1 MCSNFHTCCAVFG
14 AQHRTSAGMRK
25 ARETDSLR
33 VSKFPFAQEND
44 FVVKTASHEFSTAVP
59 GLETVGPFRQVRT
72 DNFPSASIDNLVS
85 MCGTLNHQLR
95 KYRQLN
101 ISLAKKRQVIAK
113 AFNQIPQIEG
123 HGSSFL
129 TFSLDFDSV
138 LSDIDEKSKRK
149 DGKQRI
155 DGLRKMNVQKEISC
169 SVTAVNTTSK
179 SGPSLKVPAACKG
192 INGMDREDQIPNQ
205 RRKNG
210 LTIRATLGDRILEE
224 LEQKLYETKKADV
237 ASLRNRELEV
247 SYYRNLTSPIGTD
260 KCQKHGKRHPIKE
273 AVVKEER
280 VMNSNRKE
288 NKAEIDNEFLN
299 SLDNIF
305 NEPLDGIA
313 EMAGELEEA
322 IGIIFRERLLSESEM
337 MEIIESTDRDWSK
350 RLSDN
355 NVKDINNS
363 IHNAQGCLSR
373 KDVEIMK
380 SDLSNPLFRY
390 YQLLLSYPITSKK
403 EELEILRSQHNN
415 ILNKTA
421 QLCVPYSP
429 YEFVIDPSVN

>member
-1 MCSNFHTCCAVFG
+1 MCSNYHTCCPVFG
-14 AQHRTSAGMRK
+14 SLHRASAGMRK
-25 ARETDSLR
+25 ARETDSSR
-33 VSKFPFAQEND
+33 VSKFPFTQEND
-44 FVVKTASHEFSTAVP
+44 SFVKTASHEFSTAVP

-85 MCGTLNHQLR
+85 ICGTLNHQLR

-113 AFNQIPQIEG
+113 AFHQIPQIEG

-138 LSDIDEKSKRK
+138 LSDIDEKSK
-149 DGKQRI
+149 QRI
-155 DGLRKMNVQKEISC
+155 DGLRKMNVQKEITC
-169 SVTAVNTTSK
+169 NVTAANTSSK
-179 SGPSLKVPAACKG
+179 CRPSLKVPAACKG
-192 INGMDREDQIPNQ
+192 INGMDREDQLSIQ

-247 SYYRNLTSPIGTD
+247 SYYRNLTSSIGTD
-260 KCQKHGKRHPIKE
+260 KSKKTGKMHTIKE
-273 AVVKEER
+273 AVIKEESD
-280 VMNSNRKE
+280 MNSNRKE

-299 SLDNIF
+299 SLNRIF
-305 NEPLDGIA
+305 NEPLDGIV

-322 IGIIFRERLLSESEM
+322 IGIVLREKLLSQSEM
-337 MEIIESTDRDWSK
+337 IEIVESVDQDWSK
-350 RLSDN
+350 QLSDN
-355 NVKDINNS
+355 NVEDISNS
-363 IHNAQGCLSR
+363 LHNAQGNLSR

-421 QLCVPYSP
+421 HLCVPYSP

>member
-1 MCSNFHTCCAVFG
+1 MSCNSHNCCAVFG
-14 AQHRTSAGMRK
+14 TLERTSAGMRK
-25 ARETDSLR
+25 ARETDNLR
-33 VSKFPFAQEND
+33 VSKFPFAQENN
-44 FVVKTASHEFSTAVP
+44 FFMKTASHEFSTAVP
-59 GLETVGPFRQVRT
+59 GLETVDPFRQVRT

-101 ISLAKKRQVIAK
+101 ISLAKKRHVIAK
-113 AFNQIPQIEG
+113 AFHQIPQIEG

-129 TFSLDFDSV
+129 TFSLDCDSV

-169 SVTAVNTTSK
+169 SVTAVNTSSK
-179 SGPSLKVPAACKG
+179 SRSSIKVPAACKG
-192 INGMDREDQIPNQ
+192 IDGMDREDQLPIQ
-205 RRKNG
+205 MRKNG

-247 SYYRNLTSPIGTD
+247 SYYRKLSSSIGTD
-260 KCQKHGKRHPIKE
+260 KCKITGKIHPIKG
-273 AVVKEER
+273 AVAKEDR
-280 VMNSNRKE
+280 DMNSNRKE
-288 NKAEIDNEFLN
+288 NKAEIDNEFIN
-299 SLDNIF
+299 SLDKTF

-322 IGIIFRERLLSESEM
+322 IGIILRDKLLSESDM
-337 MEIIESTDRDWSK
+337 MEIIESIDRDWLK
-350 RLSDN
+350 QLSDN
-355 NVKDINNS
+355 NVKDVSNS
-363 IHNAQGCLSR
+363 THNARGYLSR
-373 KDVEIMK
+373 KDVKMMK

-390 YQLLLSYPITSKK
+390 YRLLLSYPITSKK

-415 ILNKTA
+415 ILYKTA
-421 QLCVPYSP
+421 QLCAPYSP
-429 YEFVIDPSVN
+429 YEFIIDPSVN

>member
-14 AQHRTSAGMRK
+14 PLHRSLAGMRK
-25 ARETDSLR
+25 ARETDSSR

-44 FVVKTASHEFSTAVP
+44 FFVKTAWHEFSTAVP
-59 GLETVGPFRQVRT
+59 GLEIVGPARRVHS
-72 DNFPSASIDNLVS
+72 DNFHSASIDNLVS

-101 ISLAKKRQVIAK
+101 ISLAKKRQIIAE
-113 AFNQIPQIEG
+113 AFHQIPQIEG

-129 TFSLDFDSV
+129 TYSLDFDSV

-149 DGKQRI
+149 VGKQRI

-169 SVTAVNTTSK
+169 SVSAVNTSSK
-179 SGPSLKVPAACKG
+179 SRSSLKVPAVCKG
-192 INGMDREDQIPNQ
+192 IHGIDREDQLPIQ

-224 LEQKLYETKKADV
+224 LEQKLYDTKKADV

-247 SYYRNLTSPIGTD
+247 SYYRNLTSSIGTD
-260 KCQKHGKRHPIKE
+260 KYEETGKTHPIKKT
-273 AVVKEER
+273 VGEEDR
-280 VMNSNRKE
+280 DMNSNRKE
-288 NKAEIDNEFLN
+288 KKTEIDNEFLN
-299 SLDNIF
+299 SLDKIF
-305 NEPLDGIA
+305 NEPLDGIV

-322 IGIIFRERLLSESEM
+322 VGIILRERLLSESEM
-337 MEIIESTDRDWSK
+337 MEIIESIDRDWLK
-350 RLSDN
+350 QLSDN
-355 NVKDINNS
+355 NVKDMNDS
-363 IHNAQGCLSR
+363 VHHDQGNLSR

-390 YQLLLSYPITSKK
+390 YQLQLCYPIASKK
-403 EELEILRSQHNN
+403 EKLEILRSQHNN

-421 QLCVPYSP
+421 QLCAPYSP